1 MSEHCLLIVL
11 HYTVFIAEH
20 GEGMA
25 AVMGSMLFQPQEA
38 QRRIHGFSERLYAVR
53 QIGTP
58 PIKSSLYERD
68 DSAVD
73 RNDAV
78 LPCSRFHTALEISFF
93 QICLLKNYSYSRRK
107 HYATK

>member
-1 MSEHCLLIVL
+1 
-11 HYTVFIAEH
+11 
-20 GEGMA
+20 MA